1 MTFEEFWKEN
11 YEKQFGTC
19 EPYYGIASYAFEKGQ
34 ENCNCVHTDNS
45 KVIERLE
52 KKNAELKARL
62 KYYSGQ
68 ICNKEC
74 AEVWGELT
82 EAKEIIEKLLNAF
95 ASNDFFEE
103 EELCAM
109 AEAEQFLEASD
120 NEKA

>member
-1 MTFEEFWKEN
+1 MTFEEFWKEH

-52 KKNAELKARL
+52 KENAELKARL
-62 KYYSGQ
+62 KYYSEQ

-95 ASNDFFEE
+95 ASNDFEE

-109 AEAEQFLEASD
+109 AEAEQFLKEAD
-120 NEKA
+120 RRKVL

>member
-52 KKNAELKARL
+52 KENAELKARL
-62 KYYSGQ
+62 KYYSEQ

-82 EAKEIIEKLLNAF
+82 KAKEIIEKLLNAF
-95 ASNDFFEE
+95 AGNDFFEE

-109 AEAEQFLEASD
+109 AEAEQFLGESD

>member
-52 KKNAELKARL
+52 KKNAELKEQL
-62 KYYSGQ
+62 EMSNKVYNDNLDYSYHIEEQ
-68 ICNKEC
+68 FTK
-74 AEVWGELT
+74 
-82 EAKEIIEKLLNAF
+82 AKEIIRMVIDSYNHKERFSFEKDLRK
-95 ASNDFFEE
+95 
-103 EELCAM
+103 
-109 AEAEQFLEASD
+109 AETFLKESD

>member
-52 KKNAELKARL
+52 KKNAELKSFIKDL
-62 KYYSGQ
+62 IYE
-68 ICNKEC
+68 N
-74 AEVWGELT
+74 
-82 EAKEIIEKLLNAF
+82 
-95 ASNDFFEE
+95 SNRCFKFSNITCLFNSDYRNRA
-103 EELCAM
+103 EELIG
-109 AEAEQFLEASD
+109 ESL
-120 NEKA
+120 

>member
-52 KKNAELKARL
+52 KKNAELKA
-62 KYYSGQ
+62 
-68 ICNKEC
+68 
-74 AEVWGELT
+74 
-82 EAKEIIEKLLNAF
+82 EIIRLCNADKLDELKELI
-95 ASNDFFEE
+95 EE
-103 EELCAM
+103 NL
-109 AEAEQFLEASD
+109 
-120 NEKA
+120 K

>member
-62 KYYSGQ
+62 KYYSEQ

-74 AEVWGELT
+74 AEVWGELS

-109 AEAEQFLEASD
+109 AEAEQFLGESD